1 MPHSECGRPVVW
13 GAALAFVFLSF
24 STVVGAQAPLEFE
37 AASVKPNRSGETRT
51 YHSGLTTHFLT
62 GQIISFRPHIAITNL
77 EVINLIRLA
86 YGVTYAQQYALVGGL
101 PDVLTSRFD
110 IAATIPDGAT
120 NAQVAGMLRTLLADR
135 FKLRIHQE
143 TREMPAYALTVA
155 RPGRLGPAMVPSQTI
170 CIDFLAA
177 RATDTSLVEPR
188 ARNGDP
194 LCLHSDSVT
203 PVVLS
208 SSTPIDG
215 VVLRVQG
222 FVDRPLVDATGL
234 AGNFAWQLTFSL
246 GDSPNATAPSLRD
259 ALPEQ
264 LGLKLEPRT
273 ASVGV
278 WVIDAVQ
285 LPTPD

>member
-1 MPHSECGRPVVW
+1 MRV
-13 GAALAFVFLSF
+13 LAILVGLFLS
-24 STVVGAQAPLEFE
+24 SSIAAQTRPEFD
-37 AASVKPNRSGETRT
+37 AVSVKPNRSGETRT
-51 YHSGLTTHFLT
+51 YHPGLSTHALT
-62 GQIISFRPHIAITNL
+62 GQIASFRPHIAITNI

-86 YGVTYAQQYALVGGL
+86 YGVTYGQQYALIGGS

-120 NAQVAGMLRTLLADR
+120 KEQVVEMLRTVLADR
-135 FKLRIHQE
+135 FKLRIHKE
-143 TREMPAYALTVA
+143 TRELPVYALMVV
-155 RPGRLGPAMVPSQTI
+155 RPGRLGPAMVPSQTN

-194 LCLHSDSVT
+194 LCLHSDSLT

-208 SSTPIDG
+208 SSTPIEG

-222 FVDRPLVDATGL
+222 FVDRPLVDATDL
-234 AGNFAWQLTFSL
+234 PGNFAWQLTFSL

-259 ALPEQ
+259 AVREQ

-273 ASVGV
+273 APIDV
-278 WVIDAVQ
+278 WVIDAVH